1 MSIRPSLPLAGLL
14 LAVSLPLSAAQP
26 GAAKGAPLS
35 GCAAKQAAIEAKLE
49 TARSFANEG
58 QVAGLE
64 KALSEVKE
72 HCTEAGLLRENKQKV
87 IDSEREVS
95 EREKDLRKAM
105 GKGDPEKIEKRK
117 AKLAE
122 ARAELEE
129 AKKGLKQAQAQ

>member
-1 MSIRPSLPLAGLL
+1 M
-14 LAVSLPLSAAQP
+14 
-26 GAAKGAPLS
+26 
-35 GCAAKQAAIEAKLE
+35 
-49 TARSFANEG
+49 
-58 QVAGLE
+58 
-64 KALSEVKE
+64 
-72 HCTEAGLLRENKQKV
+72 

-129 AKKGLKQAQAQ
+129 AKKGLEQAQAQ

>member
-14 LAVSLPLSAAQP
+14 LAVSLPLCRPAGRTKS
-26 GAAKGAPLS
+26 APLS

-72 HCTEAGLLRENKQKV
+72 HCTEAGLLRRT
-87 IDSEREVS
+87 SR
-95 EREKDLRKAM
+95 R
-105 GKGDPEKIEKRK
+105 
-117 AKLAE
+117 
-122 ARAELEE
+122 
-129 AKKGLKQAQAQ
+129 

>member
-1 MSIRPSLPLAGLL
+1 M
-14 LAVSLPLSAAQP
+14 
-26 GAAKGAPLS
+26 
-35 GCAAKQAAIEAKLE
+35 
-49 TARSFANEG
+49 
-58 QVAGLE
+58 E

-129 AKKGLKQAQAQ
+129 AKKGLEAQGLVLQPPPGAGEQRQDQQQDKRANQADQRTHRGSPVLGVFGQR

>member
-1 MSIRPSLPLAGLL
+1 
-14 LAVSLPLSAAQP
+14 
-26 GAAKGAPLS
+26 
-35 GCAAKQAAIEAKLE
+35 
-49 TARSFANEG
+49 ANEG

-64 KALSEVKE
+64 KALAEVKA

-129 AKKGLKQAQAQ
+129 AKKGLEQAQAQ

>member
-14 LAVSLPLSAAQP
+14 LAVALPLSAAQP
-26 GAAKGAPLS
+26 GAAKGATQRLRRQAGRHRGEAGNGPLVLQRRP
-35 GCAAKQAAIEAKLE
+35 GGRLGKGPL
-49 TARSFANEG
+49 RG
-58 QVAGLE
+58 QGTL
-64 KALSEVKE
+64 
-72 HCTEAGLLRENKQKV
+72 HRAGLLRENKQKV

-129 AKKGLKQAQAQ
+129 AKKGLEQAQAQ